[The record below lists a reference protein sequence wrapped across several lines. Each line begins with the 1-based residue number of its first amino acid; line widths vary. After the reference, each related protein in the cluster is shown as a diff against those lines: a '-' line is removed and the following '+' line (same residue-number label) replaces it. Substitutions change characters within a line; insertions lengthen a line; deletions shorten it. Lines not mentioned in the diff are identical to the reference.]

1 MNIAICDDEKLC
13 IDRMIECLDKASKEL
28 GTQFVYKRFS
38 SGEELL
44 KYDENID
51 ILFLDVEMDG
61 INGIETMKFLETKEN
76 VKFIIFASSHS
87 EYVFDSFGEKTMG
100 FLCKPVDDERVL
112 KKIKKVIEKLNAKK
126 NIKPIEINVDGRNVL
141 ISPEDIVYIS
151 GEKNYVRVVTKNEQ
165 YLTYGNMKAWEEN
178 IQWAMLRVQ
187 VIVRCRLSKKQL
199 KVKHHYIVISV
210 VKTSVQYKLKLRDN
224 LSKKVVPFLM
234 TKNVSCDRI
243 KEKVRR

>member
-112 KKIKKVIEKLNAKK
+112 KKIKKVIEKLNAKQ
-126 NIKPIEINVDGRNVL
+126 NIKPIEINVDGRNIL

-165 YLTYGNMKAWEEN
+165 YLTYGNMKAWEEKLVENAVIRIHKSYLVNLYYVSN
-178 IQWAMLRVQ
+178 IGEVVSFNGMKETLPVGRKYKEEARTKYKEYLLR
-187 VIVRCRLSKKQL
+187 IFRE
-199 KVKHHYIVISV
+199 
-210 VKTSVQYKLKLRDN
+210 KTN
-224 LSKKVVPFLM
+224 
-234 TKNVSCDRI
+234 DR
-243 KEKVRR
+243 